1 MKKLGMVLSGMMLL
15 FILLGCQNRETTED
29 TTEASM
35 IIENMQKDQEN
46 QEKKAIEE
54 KKKRMDTEKE
64 YIEITGE
71 VVETLTKP
79 DSGLDLYRLTVN
91 VHSVNGDVKQNYKE
105 GLNKDYEYF
114 VSPKEFPNINFDQ
127 IKAGD
132 TVIIKTF
139 QEAYM
144 TQGEPKQISET
155 DIVDVLVK

>member
-1 MKKLGMVLSGMMLL
+1 MVLSGMMLL

-114 VSPKEFPNINFDQ
+114 VSPKEFPNINFEQ
-127 IKAGD
+127 IKSGD

-139 QEAYM
+139 QDAYM